1 MKIPVNNGRKPVNV
15 DEAVK
20 WQRALIA
27 DIEVCLIGTQG
38 KETA

>member
-27 DIEVCLIGTQG
+27 DIEECLRGTQG